1 MSTKKSSNNPYQGL
15 TREQVL
21 DMMRELLAQE
31 ARNHFHVGLLYN
43 YVVESDLLKG
53 TGYKTALDFFCKNIQ
68 EVSRSALATYGAV
81 ARDFNQEV
89 CARFGMTRLQLLL
102 TYKKAAQIEL
112 NHDEPSGTFIMV
124 PGENDELTPTLF
136 ANCSVEDL
144 RKALAHLRSP
154 SSEKPIPPEERGL
167 YDQYREGVT
176 GRFSKGSSV
185 RVLMRNQE
193 GKGLITF
200 KDIPVFEVDKLVEA
214 LLDLLHPVRQT
225 PQVPHEEQAA
235 RVP

>member
-1 MSTKKSSNNPYQGL
+1 MTTQNSSNNPYQGL

-31 ARNHFHVGLLYN
+31 TRNHFHVGLLYN

-53 TGYKTALDFFCKNIQ
+53 TKHKTALDFFCDNIQ
-68 EVSRSALATYGAV
+68 DVSRSALATYGAV
-81 ARDFNQEV
+81 ARDFSQEV

-102 TYKKAAQIEL
+102 TYKKAAKLEL
-112 NHDEPSGTFIMV
+112 NHDEPGGTFILV
-124 PGENDELTPTLF
+124 PGENDELTPKLF
-136 ANCSVEDL
+136 ANCGVEDL
-144 RKALAHLRSP
+144 RKALARLRAPTES
-154 SSEKPIPPEERGL
+154 KPIPAEDRAR

-185 RVLMRNQE
+185 RVLMRNDE

-200 KDIPVFEVDKLVEA
+200 KDIPIAEVDKLVEA
-214 LLDLLHPVRQT
+214 LMDLLHPVRQL
-225 PQVPHEEQAA
+225 PQVPQVEQSLQ
-235 RVP
+235 VS